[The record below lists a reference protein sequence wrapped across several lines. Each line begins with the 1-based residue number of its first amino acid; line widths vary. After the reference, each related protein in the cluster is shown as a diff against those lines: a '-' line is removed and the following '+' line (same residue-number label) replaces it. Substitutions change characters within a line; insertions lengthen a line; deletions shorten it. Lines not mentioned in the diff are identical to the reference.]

1 MFIKF
6 YSPTCRHCIAM
17 AADFERLFEH
27 SKGKG
32 YRVAEVDCTEFPELC
47 DQVEVKGYPSLKFFA
62 TGTPFDYEG

>member
-1 MFIKF
+1 
-6 YSPTCRHCIAM
+6 M

-27 SKGKG
+27 SQGKG